1 MLSFFPSLL
10 VLEGFAPLLLR
21 IALGSVFVFWA
32 YRKLRSRENT
42 KRIIGGAI
50 EAIIGV
56 FLIVGFLTQLAAL
69 ISAIILSIH
78 IIAKIKKKEFLT
90 DGVNYYLILLFISLA
105 LLLTGAGFI
114 AFDLPL

>member
-10 VLEGFAPLLLR
+10 ILEGFAPLLLR

-32 YRKLRSRENT
+32 YGKLRIRKDNKE
-42 KRIIGGAI
+42 IVGGII

-56 FLIVGFLTQLAAL
+56 FLIVGFLTQLVAL
-69 ISAIILSIH
+69 ISVVILFIH